1 MIDGERFSSS
11 MKILWGSEQ
20 PTRPTGYGVV
30 TREIAKRLVERG
42 HEVYCI
48 GWDYNGETIK
58 HEEGWHLLHA
68 GISGYGGEKIL
79 PRPDSPSVLDAH
91 LHELDPDVYVSLIDP
106 WFIGHAVLSTN
117 NAGVPYIPYIPIDG
131 YPFSYDWKDIIKMA
145 HTPMWMSKFGKQ
157 TFDDFV
163 SEFSSEGD
171 HIDMMDPIL
180 DRYHSHPTPILY
192 HGVDLKVFRPIGK
205 KEKQK
210 LRKKLGLDKFDFV
223 MLSVAKNTNRKQQ
236 PRMLEA
242 FKQFL
247 DETGAK
253 AALVIHCGDPTDSFG
268 MGGWNLP
275 NMVNQMGLS
284 ENVIFSDNSNNPLLG
299 LSREQLAELYQASD
313 AHVMATGGEGFG
325 IPSAEALACGIP
337 IILPDN
343 STGPELIGEDE
354 RGWLAKSATH
364 IVGPR
369 WGVNMTLV
377 DVDDL
382 ARCMKECYED
392 EDSRHSRGSAGREFA
407 KEWFDW
413 EKIVDELEYILKRVR
428 IQPHPLGQMS
438 KQVR

>member
-1 MIDGERFSSS
+1 M
-11 MKILWGSEQ
+11 
-20 PTRPTGYGVV
+20 
-30 TREIAKRLVERG
+30 
-42 HEVYCI
+42 
-48 GWDYNGETIK
+48 
-58 HEEGWHLLHA
+58 
-68 GISGYGGEKIL
+68 
-79 PRPDSPSVLDAH
+79 
-91 LHELDPDVYVSLIDP
+91 
-106 WFIGHAVLSTN
+106 LSTN

-210 LRKKLGLDKFDFV
+210 LRKKLGLEKFDFV

-242 FKQFL
+242 FKKFL

-343 STGPELIGEDE
+343 STGPELIGKDE

-377 DVDDL
+377 DVDDF

-413 EKIVDELEYILKRVR
+413 EKIVDEFEYILKRVR